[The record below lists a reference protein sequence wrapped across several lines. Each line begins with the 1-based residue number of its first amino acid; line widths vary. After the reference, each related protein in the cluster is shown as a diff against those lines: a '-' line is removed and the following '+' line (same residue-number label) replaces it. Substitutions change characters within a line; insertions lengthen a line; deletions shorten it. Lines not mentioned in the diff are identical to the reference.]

1 MDLNTINGVLRAVV
15 PALLAFAVGKGWIS
29 SGAVGDITAA
39 AVAIAAA
46 VWSVVSNKPS
56 ST

>member
-15 PALLAFAVGKGWIS
+15 PALLAFAVGKGWIAES
-29 SGAVGDITAA
+29 AVTDITTA

-46 VWSVVSNKPS
+46 VWSIVSNKKS
-56 ST
+56 A